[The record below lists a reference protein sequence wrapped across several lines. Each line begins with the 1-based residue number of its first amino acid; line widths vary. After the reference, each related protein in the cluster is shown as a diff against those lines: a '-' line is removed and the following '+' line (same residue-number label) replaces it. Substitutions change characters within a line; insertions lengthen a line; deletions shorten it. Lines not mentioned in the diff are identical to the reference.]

1 MKLQQTP
8 IKMPRC
14 AIVWLSLS
22 LLSLAVFAQPRPVY
36 PLKISANK
44 RYFVD
49 QKNRPFLLHAD
60 TAWMIFYKLDRAE
73 VEQYLESR
81 RQLGFNTILAQFLA
95 YGKFQA
101 NKAGEYPLLNE
112 NDLGTPNEKFFANA
126 DWVIRKAAEKGIQV
140 LIAPAWLDC
149 CNGGWREKMKANGVE
164 KNRAFGL
171 YIGKRYKDVPNLMWL
186 MLGDRDPGEYLPFVR
201 AMAEGIKAGGGKQL
215 MSAHAG
221 SPRSARDV
229 VEGESWLDFNTTYT
243 YWPNSTTTGRPQ
255 FHVYASSRK
264 DYQRTPVMPFIL
276 IESCYENER
285 QCTPQMIR
293 RQAWW
298 SVLSGSTG
306 QALGNAPIY
315 GFDRGWP
322 EALHW
327 RSSQDMAQLWKLL
340 SKRAWWKLEPDVKQ
354 EFIVAGYGR
363 FSGTTDK
370 DTGYN
375 YVTAM
380 CANDGSFALAY
391 LPESRSIEVN
401 LSKLA
406 GKVRARWFD
415 PVNGVLTR
423 INGSPFAN
431 RGVIKFTPPA
441 QNSGG
446 DHDFVLVLEQ

>member
-1 MKLQQTP
+1 MR
-8 IKMPRC
+8 RC
-14 AIVWLSLS
+14 AFA
-22 LLSLAVFAQPRPVY
+22 LLSILFLNSALLAQSRPAY

-60 TAWMIFYKLDRAE
+60 TAWMIFYKLDRVE
-73 VEQYLESR
+73 VEQYLENR

-95 YGKFQA
+95 YGRFQA

-112 NDLGTPNEKFFANA
+112 NDLTTPNEKFFAHA
-126 DWVIRKAAEKGIQV
+126 DWVIRKAAEKGMQV
-140 LIAPAWLDC
+140 VIAPAWLDC
-149 CNGGWREKMKANGVE
+149 CNGGWRDKMKANGVE

-186 MLGDRDPGEYLPFVR
+186 MLGDRDPGEYLPFVD

-215 MSAHAG
+215 MSGHAG

-229 VEGESWLDFNTTYT
+229 LEGESWLDFNTTYT

-255 FHVYASSRK
+255 FHVYANSRK
-264 DYQRTPVMPFIL
+264 DYQRTPAMPFIL

-285 QCTPQMIR
+285 QCTSQMIR

-315 GFDRGWP
+315 GFNKGWQ
-322 EALHW
+322 EAMNW
-327 RSSQDMAQLWKLL
+327 RSSQDMSQLWKLL
-340 SKRAWWKLEPDVKQ
+340 SKRAWWKLVPDIKQ
-354 EFIVAGYGR
+354 ELIVDGYGT

-370 DTGYN
+370 DTGYD

-380 CANDGSFALAY
+380 HASDGSFALAY
-391 LPESRSIEVN
+391 LPEGRAISVDMTKLSGKVHARWVDPVSGEFTPITTSQFPNRSI
-401 LSKLA
+401 
-406 GKVRARWFD
+406 
-415 PVNGVLTR
+415 T
-423 INGSPFAN
+423 
-431 RGVIKFTPPA
+431 KFTPPV
-441 QNSGG
+441 QNSSG
-446 DHDFVLVLEQ
+446 DRDFVLLLER